1 MKIWVGVTDGDW
13 FSFLR
18 DLLPDEVN
26 FWQPSGSRKF
36 RLLQP
41 GEPFLF
47 KLHSPQN
54 FIVGGGF
61 FVRHTALPCS
71 LAWSAFGL
79 KNGVADAT
87 AFRARIQ
94 RYRRTAQ
101 PEPDPIVGCSILTE
115 PFFWPEEQWI
125 PIPSDWAPNI
135 VQGKSYDDAE
145 APGRALWHEVLARL
159 ALDPRLREIKEEGP
173 RYGAEYLARARLGQG
188 AFRVLVTDA
197 YQKRC
202 AISGERTL
210 PVLQAA
216 HIRPYAAAGPHRV
229 SNGLLLRSDL
239 HILFDRGYVTVTPE
253 LRVEV
258 SKRIKEEF
266 ANGRE
271 YYAHHGKMLAVLP
284 RDSAERPAEEFL
296 RWHNDNCFERGGVD
310 SFESA

>member
-1 MKIWVGVTDGDW
+1 MGVTDGDW

-18 DLLPDEVN
+18 ELSPDEVN
-26 FWQPSGSRKF
+26 FWQPSGGRQFKV
-36 RLLQP
+36 LQP

-47 KLHSPQN
+47 KLHSPRN

-61 FVRHTALPCS
+61 FVRHTLLPCS
-71 LAWSAFGL
+71 LAWSAFGA
-79 KNGVADAT
+79 KNGVPDVI

-94 RYRRTAQ
+94 RYRRSAQ
-101 PEPDPIVGCSILTE
+101 LERDPTVGCSILTE
-115 PFFWPEEQWI
+115 PFFWPEEQWLSV
-125 PIPSDWAPNI
+125 PSDWAPNI

-145 APGRALWHEVLARL
+145 PLGRALWQEVLVRL
-159 ALDPRLREIKEEGP
+159 ALDPRMSEIKEEGP
-173 RYGAEYLARARLGQG
+173 KYGTEYRARARLGQG
-188 AFRVLVTDA
+188 AFRILVTEA

-202 AISGERTL
+202 SITGERTL

-216 HIRPYAAAGPHRV
+216 HIQPYAAAGPHVV

-258 SKRIKEEF
+258 SKRIREEF

-271 YYAHHGKMLAVLP
+271 YYAFHGKPLAVLP
-284 RDSAERPAEEFL
+284 GELAERPATEFL
-296 RWHNDNCFERGGVD
+296 RWHNENCYERGGLD
-310 SFESA
+310 AFQQS